1 MARKIRIEYSGAYYH
16 IINRGNYRSWIFES
30 EGARVSFLNCLQEAC
45 LAKEWRLHSWVLMS
59 NHYHLCIR
67 TPNPNL
73 VDGMR
78 WLQSTFANR
87 FNRFRKAN
95 GHVFQGRY
103 KAILLDADAVGPVCH
118 YIYLN
123 PVRANLVKA
132 SELQNYSA
140 SGFYQLWNPSKR
152 WSFFDASTALAE
164 AGGLDDTRSGHR
176 SYRDYLE
183 WLSTED
189 SEQRRLGFERMC
201 RGWAKGSKNFKKAV
215 KDDLKDS
222 ISKKIVESE
231 AKELREP
238 LWEVRLRQGLAALG
252 KTDVD
257 LLSDR
262 KGADWKVMLAGYLRK
277 RCLTPNVWLAERLN
291 MGTAKSVSSRISQF
305 RKDGYAQ
312 DSQWILLENLEC
324 VD

>member
-1 MARKIRIEYSGAYYH
+1 MARKIRIEYPGAYYH
-16 IINRGNYRSWIFES
+16 VINRGNYRNWIFES
-30 EGARVSFLNCLQEAC
+30 EGARVSFLNCLKEAC
-45 LAKEWRLHSWVLMS
+45 LAKGWRLHSWVLMS
-59 NHYHLCIR
+59 NHYHLCIE

-73 VDGMR
+73 VEGMK

-123 PVRANLVKA
+123 PVRAGLVKV

-140 SGFYQLWNPSKR
+140 SGFHQLCNPSKR
-152 WSFFDASTALAE
+152 WSFFDATTALAE
-164 AGGLDDTRSGHR
+164 AGGLADTRSGRR

-183 WLSTED
+183 WLSEED
-189 SEQRRLGFERMC
+189 SEQKRLGFEKIC
-201 RGWAKGSKNFKKAV
+201 CGWAKGSKDFKKAIQ
-215 KDDLKDS
+215 DDLKDG

-231 AKELREP
+231 ARELREP
-238 LWEVRLRQGLAALG
+238 LWEDRLSQGLDTLG
-252 KTDVD
+252 KADSD

-262 KGADWKVMLAGYLRK
+262 KGAEWKVMLACYLRK
-277 RCLTPNVWLAERLN
+277 RCLTPNVWLAERMN

-305 RKDGYAQ
+305 KKSGYTKNP
-312 DSQWILLENLEC
+312 QWKLLEKLEC

>member
-16 IINRGNYRSWIFES
+16 VINRGNYRSWIFES
-30 EGARVSFLNCLQEAC
+30 EGARVSFLKCLEEVC
-45 LAKEWRLHSWVLMS
+45 LAKGWRLHSWVLMS
-59 NHYHLCIR
+59 NHYHLCIE

-73 VDGMR
+73 VDGMK

-87 FNRFRKAN
+87 FNRYRKAN

-123 PVRANLVKA
+123 PVRAGLVEA
-132 SELQNYSA
+132 SELQSYSA
-140 SGFYQLWNPSKR
+140 SGFHQLWYPSKR
-152 WSFFDASTALAE
+152 WAFFDASTALIE
-164 AGGLDDTRSGHR
+164 AGGLADTRSGRR

-183 WLSTED
+183 WLSTEN
-189 SEQRRLGFERMC
+189 SEHRRLGFEKMC
-201 RGWAKGSKNFKKAV
+201 QGWAKGSKDFRKAV
-215 KDDLKDS
+215 LNDLKDDTS
-222 ISKKIVESE
+222 RKIVESE

-238 LWEVRLRQGLAALG
+238 LWERHLRRGLDALG
-252 KTDVD
+252 KTNAN

-262 KGADWKVMLAGYLRK
+262 KGADWKVMLARYLRES
-277 RCLTPNVWLAERLN
+277 CLTPNVWLAEKLN
-291 MGTAKSVSSRISQF
+291 MGTAKSVSSRVSLH
-305 RKDGYAQ
+305 RKNGSTEDV
-312 DSQWILLENLEC
+312 QWRLLKNLEC